1 MYPTFA
7 WATVTS
13 SNSSTFW
20 PRGATLTQNTI
31 VVVGGLASYFGFGV
45 NEPVGQ
51 FKMTGPLT
59 KADPSGE
66 SAGTTVALP
75 LPRTEAKA
83 EGVPDQWGRTCVP
96 APEYMHR

>member
-1 MYPTFA
+1 MYPTYA

-59 KADPSGE
+59 KDDPSGE
-66 SAGTTVALP
+66 RSGTTFALP
-75 LPRTEAKA
+75 LPRTKEKA
-83 EGVPDQWGRTCVP
+83 AGVGRYGNRCVDAP
-96 APEYMHR
+96 AYILR